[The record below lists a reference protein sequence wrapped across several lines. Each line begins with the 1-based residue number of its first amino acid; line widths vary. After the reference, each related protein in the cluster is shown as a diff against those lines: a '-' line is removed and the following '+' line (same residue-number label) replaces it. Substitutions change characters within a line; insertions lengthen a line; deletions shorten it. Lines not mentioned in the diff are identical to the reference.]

1 MNYDKR
7 FFLLWG
13 KVLGT
18 TILVSAAFFGSMYVI
33 TQLPPVAALVLVG
46 TFAVGYIG
54 WITFSITEF
63 KRKNEIRDNER
74 VMETLKKDFNT

>member
-13 KVLGT
+13 KTLGT
-18 TILVSAAFFGSMYVI
+18 AILIIAAFFGSLYVI

-46 TFAVGYIG
+46 IFAVGYTG
-54 WITFSITEF
+54 WITFSIAEF
-63 KRKNEIRDNER
+63 KRNNEIRNNER
-74 VMETLKKDFNT
+74 VMETLKKERII

>member
-18 TILVSAAFFGSMYVI
+18 AILAIAAFFG
-33 TQLPPVAALVLVG
+33 
-46 TFAVGYIG
+46 
-54 WITFSITEF
+54 EF
-63 KRKNEIRDNER
+63 KRKNEIRNNER
-74 VMETLKKDFNT
+74 VMETLKKESTV